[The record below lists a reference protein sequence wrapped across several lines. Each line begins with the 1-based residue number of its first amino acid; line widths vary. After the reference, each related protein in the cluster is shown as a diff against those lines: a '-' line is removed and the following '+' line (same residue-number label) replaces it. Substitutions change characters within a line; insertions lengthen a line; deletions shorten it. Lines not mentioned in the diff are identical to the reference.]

1 TLAGLGGAGKT
12 RLAQEI
18 ARSCADMFING
29 AWMVQLAA
37 VDAEGLVPAIG
48 NVFDFPFTKGDAKK
62 QLLNFLRQKELLLV
76 MDNFEHLLESSALVS
91 EILEAA
97 HEVKILV
104 TSRERLDLHGE
115 WLVEL
120 PGLAVNSMEA
130 NQLFVQSAKRAR
142 AEIQVGEEDQAAVSD
157 ICRLVGGLPLGIEIA
172 AAWIRSMTVES
183 IRDEIQ
189 KSLDFLESSRR
200 DIPERQRSLRA
211 VFESSW
217 ARLSEEEQKVF
228 AALSVFRG
236 GFTREAAEA
245 VAGRF
250 DALMDRSLVQRSG
263 ERFELHEVT
272 RQFAEEKLSTKKK
285 VRNAHATYFANW
297 ASARAKWNERASFA
311 VMRDDFEN
319 VRAAWMWAGEQKDVA
334 ALSGLVHFTKRYLD
348 IQGRYREGHDLMERA
363 LAQFGAS
370 GDVKDLPRDEQGQ
383 TIAKLILYRALF
395 LADMG
400 KPDEIVPTLEACL
413 EYFRGVGDKPQ
424 IMACLNALGIASRFL
439 GLEDKGEGYFRSQL
453 ELARELG
460 NRHEEAT
467 ALNNISTA
475 LTTLG
480 KNEESESVLREC
492 LALRR
497 EMNDEAGISSTL
509 INLAVALFNQG
520 RYEEEKPLLQE
531 SIEISRRINQPRNL
545 AGALGNLGTILLK
558 EKNYAGA
565 LELFLQGLET
575 HRNTGYRYGIAI
587 ALDNVSTAYFHLE
600 NDSEALY
607 YIKQSIREAQDIKAD
622 FIALDALVWVGGI
635 YARRGELEKAF
646 EMWEM
651 IRSHNKTDPETIQNL
666 DELMSKFSIGTPLE
680 EQGRMR
686 SFTEIVEE
694 IMQTK

>member
-1 TLAGLGGAGKT
+1 
-12 RLAQEI
+12 
-18 ARSCADMFING
+18 M
-29 AWMVQLAA
+29 
-37 VDAEGLVPAIG
+37 
-48 NVFDFPFTKGDAKK
+48 
-62 QLLNFLRQKELLLV
+62 
-76 MDNFEHLLESSALVS
+76 
-91 EILEAA
+91 
-97 HEVKILV
+97 
-104 TSRERLDLHGE
+104 
-115 WLVEL
+115 
-120 PGLAVNSMEA
+120 
-130 NQLFVQSAKRAR
+130 
-142 AEIQVGEEDQAAVSD
+142 
-157 ICRLVGGLPLGIEIA
+157 
-172 AAWIRSMTVES
+172 
-183 IRDEIQ
+183 
-189 KSLDFLESSRR
+189 
-200 DIPERQRSLRA
+200 
-211 VFESSW
+211 
-217 ARLSEEEQKVF
+217 
-228 AALSVFRG
+228 
-236 GFTREAAEA
+236 
-245 VAGRF
+245 
-250 DALMDRSLVQRSG
+250 
-263 ERFELHEVT
+263 HEVT

-311 VMRDDFEN
+311 VMRDVFEN
-319 VRAAWMWAGEQKDVA
+319 VRAAWMWAGEQEDIT
-334 ALSGLVHFTKRYLD
+334 ALSGLVHFTKRYLE

-545 AGALGNLGTILLK
+545 AGALGNLGTIFLK

-587 ALDNVSTAYFHLE
+587 ALDNVGTAHFHLGNE
-600 NDSEALY
+600 GEALFY
-607 YIKQSIREAQDIKAD
+607 LKQSIREAQDIKAD

-635 YARRGELEKAF
+635 HARRGELEKAVG
-646 EMWEM
+646 MWEM
-651 IRSHNKTDPETIQNL
+651 IRQHPKTDAETIQSLENLISEIFEGTIPQAMKKSEAQGKLLDLGKIL
-666 DELMSKFSIGTPLE
+666 DEIL
-680 EQGRMR
+680 
-686 SFTEIVEE
+686 
-694 IMQTK
+694 